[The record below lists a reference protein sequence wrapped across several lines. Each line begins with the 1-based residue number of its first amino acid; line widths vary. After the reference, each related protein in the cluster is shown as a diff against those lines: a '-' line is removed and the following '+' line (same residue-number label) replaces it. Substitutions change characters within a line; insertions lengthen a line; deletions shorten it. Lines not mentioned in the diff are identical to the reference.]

1 MLISKEKSLDQSGKS
16 GGKLNENGNDKQVRK
31 LIWKTLIPNFTSELS
46 LSATSIVDGAI
57 VGSFYGAKGLA
68 AVGAGGPI
76 LSVFTISAGI
86 LGTGNSVLISN
97 MIGKSTK
104 EETSK
109 AFTLAVFWSALL
121 SIVFTILCVGFSAL
135 IAKLFTGTS
144 EAELLPD
151 VAAYI
156 RGFSLGAG
164 FIIFRQLLTPM
175 VNLEGGNRYIHI
187 SSVVILVSDGVFDY
201 IASAFFDA
209 GTFGLGLASALS
221 YACGCLVLLVF
232 YMKGKSSLKPSFG
245 RGSISFRKSAA
256 LFSTGLPTAVRRFCN
271 VLAPV
276 LTNRFILLIASV
288 NSLAVLSVQTSA
300 VRFLRCLLSSSY
312 EKTAPF
318 QYCYYSGPAG
328 EYCCVC
334 LPAGMAYEGK
344 RCLYCV
350 WDQ

>member
-1 MLISKEKSLDQSGKS
+1 M
-16 GGKLNENGNDKQVRK
+16 V
-31 LIWKTLIPNFTSELS
+31 
-46 LSATSIVDGAI
+46 V
-57 VGSFYGAKGLA
+57 
-68 AVGAGGPI
+68 
-76 LSVFTISAGI
+76 
-86 LGTGNSVLISN
+86 
-97 MIGKSTK
+97 
-104 EETSK
+104 
-109 AFTLAVFWSALL
+109 
-121 SIVFTILCVGFSAL
+121 SIVFTVLCVGFSAL

-221 YACGCLVLLVF
+221 YACGCPVLLVF

-300 VRFLRCLLSSSY
+300 VRFLRCLALALSPVSSRKTRRRLCCLKGVPKAVQRRVLPAAVKRSVSPSQIIPYPMGASLRKSSSWMVRVPR
-312 EKTAPF
+312 APCF
-318 QYCYYSGPAG
+318 
-328 EYCCVC
+328 
-334 LPAGMAYEGK
+334 
-344 RCLYCV
+344 
-350 WDQ
+350 